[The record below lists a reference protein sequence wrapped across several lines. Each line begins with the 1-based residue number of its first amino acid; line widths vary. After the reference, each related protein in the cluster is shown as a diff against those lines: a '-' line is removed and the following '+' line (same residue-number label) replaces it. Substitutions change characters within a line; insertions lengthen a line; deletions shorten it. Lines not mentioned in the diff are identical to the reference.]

1 MSGHSKWATIKRK
14 KGALDAARGQVFTKL
29 IREITISAKM
39 GGGEIEGNA
48 RLRAA
53 VLSAKAA
60 NMPGENIKRA
70 IQKGTGELPGVSYD
84 EVVYEGYGPYGVA
97 VIVEGS
103 TDNKN
108 RTVAEVRHAFNKRG
122 GNLGESGCVGWM
134 FDTKGVI
141 LVEKGNFSEDDLM
154 MTALEAGAEDVI
166 TEDEGFTIKTEPA
179 DFEKVREAVEKLGVS
194 IVSAEISKVPNNF
207 VKITEEQEENLNK
220 LLETLDELDDVS
232 KLHTNHTVES

>member
-14 KGALDAARGQVFTKL
+14 KGALDAARGQAFTKL

-39 GGGEIEGNA
+39 GGGEVEGNA

-60 NMPGENIKRA
+60 NMPSENIKRA

-154 MTALEAGAEDVI
+154 MAALEAGAEDII
-166 TEDEGFTIKTEPA
+166 TEEEGFTIKTEPA
-179 DFEKVREAVEKLGVS
+179 DFERVREAVEKLGVS

-232 KLHTNHTVES
+232 KLHTNYTVEN